1 LDASPANRYHWKAKR
16 IVQTMTKADTAA
28 VPSPQPPHGTQP
40 PPLPGRQTRGWFW
53 IVWLI
58 LVLVVVGLACLI
70 IIRVRTGAA
79 SRRDLTNGK
88 GFPVDAA
95 TAQRGDLPI
104 YIDGLLGTVTP
115 LQEVTIHTR
124 VDGEL
129 MKVAFQEG
137 QIVHQGDLLAQID
150 PAPFKAALEQAQGQ
164 LAKDQASLKDA
175 QLDLARFR
183 QAPDAYTAQQIDTQ
197 SALVDQDKGIV
208 RSDQGAVDSAQ
219 VNLDYATIKSPVTG
233 RIGLRQVDQGNIVHA
248 TDTNGLA
255 VITQLQPITIVFPI
269 QQNAI
274 PDVVSRSESV
284 PPLKTVA
291 MYQDQELA
299 TGKLIAV
306 DSSVASATGTVN
318 LKSQFDNSKYELFP
332 GVQLKVRLLVKTLKN
347 VVLVPAEAVQTGPD
361 FSFVYVAKSDNT
373 VEIRKIK
380 PGADQEVNG
389 QDTMAIDDGLSPGE
403 LVVTNGVDKL
413 DAGTKVVVTRVG
425 SGTTRPTSRPS
436 TTRPGGHI
444 RRALTGDSAPAP
456 DSRNSG

>member
-1 LDASPANRYHWKAKR
+1 LPAR
-16 IVQTMTKADTAA
+16 
-28 VPSPQPPHGTQP
+28 PQ
-40 PPLPGRQTRGWFW
+40 RGWSW

-58 LVLVVVGLACLI
+58 LALVVAALACLI
-70 IIRVRTGAA
+70 VVRVRAGSTAA
-79 SRRDLTNGK
+79 RRDLNNGR
-88 GFPVDAA
+88 GIPVDAA
-95 TAQRGDLPI
+95 AARRGDLPI
-104 YIDGLLGTVTP
+104 YVDGLLGTVTP
-115 LQEVTIHTR
+115 LHTVTVRTR
-124 VDGEL
+124 IDGEL
-129 MKVAFQEG
+129 IKVAFKEG

-150 PAPFKAALEQAQGQ
+150 PAPFKAQLQQAQGQ
-164 LAKDQASLKDA
+164 LAKDQASLNDS
-175 QLDLARFR
+175 QLDLARFK
-183 QAPDAYTAQQIDTQ
+183 QAPDAYTAQQIDNQ
-197 SALVDQDKGIV
+197 NSLVQQNKGVV

-219 VNLDYATIKSPVTG
+219 VNLDYATIKSPING

-248 TDTNGLA
+248 SDTNGLA

-274 PDVVSRSESV
+274 PDVLTRSDSI
-284 PPLKTVA
+284 PPLKTIA

-299 TGKLIAV
+299 SGKLIAV
-306 DSSVASATGTVN
+306 DSSVASATGTLN
-318 LKSQFDNSKYELFP
+318 LKAQFDNSKYELFP
-332 GVQLKVRLLVKTLKN
+332 GLQLKIRLLVKTLKN
-347 VVLVPAEAVQTGPD
+347 AVLVPAEAVQTGPD

-373 VEIRKIK
+373 VEIRKVQ
-380 PGADQEVNG
+380 PGPDQEVDG
-389 QDTMAIDDGLSPGE
+389 QDTMAITEGLAPGE